1 MVTEYFK
8 KELETTI
15 SQEKTIKFAEVK
27 AELKALNGR
36 MNNEE
41 QITDLEDWIMEI
53 TASGQQTENQMKKKA
68 I

>member
-68 I
+68 T

>member
-41 QITDLEDWIMEI
+41 QITDLED
-53 TASGQQTENQMKKKA
+53 
-68 I
+68 